1 MVSLDPSLGSASL
14 IRRDSIEEVI
24 MRLFNVGVV
33 TLALLASTA
42 MASAQSSMSQKHH
55 VTRHRHTTMMRS
67 EPQGN
72 SADFQGNVTE
82 PVAGPHY
89 GRAEGG
95 TSYNRTYPN
104 ESDDVNKMLEWK
116 NSR

>member
-1 MVSLDPSLGSASL
+1 
-14 IRRDSIEEVI
+14 

-42 MASAQSSMSQKHH
+42 VASAQSSMSQKHH
-55 VTRHRHTTMMRS
+55 VTRYRHTMTRS
-67 EPQGN
+67 ETQGN
-72 SADFQGNVTE
+72 PADFQGNVTE

-95 TSYNRTYPN
+95 ASYNRTYPS
-104 ESDDVNKMLEWK
+104 ESEDVSKMLDWK